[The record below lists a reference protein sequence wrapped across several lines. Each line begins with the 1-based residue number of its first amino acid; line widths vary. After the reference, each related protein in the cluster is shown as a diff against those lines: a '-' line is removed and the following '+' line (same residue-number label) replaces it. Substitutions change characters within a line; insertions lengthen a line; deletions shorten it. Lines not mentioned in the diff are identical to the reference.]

1 MKAKRN
7 FYNLI
12 KEDAIGFKRIKKIT
26 EDDRGQQRMNKNELG
41 IKGKTEEERG

>member
-12 KEDAIGFKRIKKIT
+12 KEDAIGFKRIKKKLQRMT
-26 EDDRGQQRMNKNELG
+26 EDNRG
-41 IKGKTEEERG
+41 